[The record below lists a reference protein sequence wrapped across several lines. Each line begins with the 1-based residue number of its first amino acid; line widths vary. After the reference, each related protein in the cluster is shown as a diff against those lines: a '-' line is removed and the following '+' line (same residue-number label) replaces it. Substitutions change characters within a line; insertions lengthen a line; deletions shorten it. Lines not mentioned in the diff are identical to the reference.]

1 MKKLLQ
7 ITVAYFALTAFN
19 HATAQNVTI
28 PDNNFKNRL
37 LIANTA
43 NGIAKDE
50 NGTNIQIDSNNDG
63 EIQESE
69 ALNVYELYVNQALIS
84 DLTGIEAFT
93 NLTLL
98 YCYSNNLTA
107 IDVSNNTNLVDLVC
121 SSNDLTAIDV
131 SNNTNLVNLAC
142 DSNDLTAIDLSNNVN
157 LYYVGIG
164 NNDISSLDFS
174 NNPSLG
180 YFYAAN
186 NPNLSSINLY
196 NGTLL
201 DLDEID
207 QGIWNEMFEPL
218 PDNVYI
224 CADEDEVPLIEPFL
238 NNWDTTG
245 QVITSTCSFLPAGD
259 YNTITGVVYSDW
271 DNNGCEEGE
280 EVNFGRV
287 KLEKDSDYIYSYTN
301 FDGEYHFFTNDGT
314 FNLSF
319 DGINP
324 DWFTVTP
331 EDYSIVFDAV
341 DGSISE
347 QDFCIT
353 PNGNHPDLEIL
364 ITPLGSAI
372 PGFTSV
378 YKIVYRNIGNQLM
391 SGEYGINLFFDDNL
405 MDFVSADVTP
415 ESTGIGTLSWS
426 YENLKPFESR
436 EIIVNMAINTPTDPN
451 FPVEIDDEL
460 TFTVSIF
467 PVSGD
472 ENPLDNTFIYNQ
484 TVVGSYDPNDITC
497 LEGKEVG
504 TNYIGE
510 DLHYL
515 VRFENTGTDV
525 AHNIV
530 VIMDI
535 NEDYY
540 NPDSLD
546 ILRSS
551 HDVDVRLHGNTA
563 EMYFNNIML
572 ETSGHGNILLALETR
587 DTLEENDFVISKA
600 DIYFDFNYPIT
611 TNDAQTTFLASLSIV
626 ENTENINLNI
636 YPNPAKDKFTIS
648 AKSKIHQIE
657 IFDMTGKLIK
667 ISAVNDNESVQDI
680 NYLSNGVYLMKVKTD
695 DGNITARLVKE

>member
-1 MKKLLQ
+1 M
-7 ITVAYFALTAFN
+7 
-19 HATAQNVTI
+19 
-28 PDNNFKNRL
+28 
-37 LIANTA
+37 
-43 NGIAKDE
+43 
-50 NGTNIQIDSNNDG
+50 
-63 EIQESE
+63 
-69 ALNVYELYVNQALIS
+69 
-84 DLTGIEAFT
+84 
-93 NLTLL
+93 
-98 YCYSNNLTA
+98 
-107 IDVSNNTNLVDLVC
+107 
-121 SSNDLTAIDV
+121 
-131 SNNTNLVNLAC
+131 
-142 DSNDLTAIDLSNNVN
+142 
-157 LYYVGIG
+157 
-164 NNDISSLDFS
+164 
-174 NNPSLG
+174 
-180 YFYAAN
+180 
-186 NPNLSSINLY
+186 
-196 NGTLL
+196 
-201 DLDEID
+201 
-207 QGIWNEMFEPL
+207 
-218 PDNVYI
+218 
-224 CADEDEVPLIEPFL
+224 
-238 NNWDTTG
+238 
-245 QVITSTCSFLPAGD
+245 
-259 YNTITGVVYSDW
+259 
-271 DNNGCEEGE
+271 
-280 EVNFGRV
+280 NFGRV

-314 FNLSF
+314 FNLSLG
-319 DGINP
+319 DINP

-341 DGSISE
+341 DGSVSE

-364 ITPLGSAI
+364 ITPLGGAI

-415 ESTGIGTLSWS
+415 ESTGTGTLSWS

-436 EIIVNMAINTPTDPN
+436 EIIVNMAINTPTDPD

-484 TVVGSYDPNDITC
+484 KVVGSFDPNDITC

-600 DIYFDFNYPIT
+600 DIYFDYNYPII
-611 TNDAQTTFLASLSIV
+611 TNDAQTTFLTSLSVI
-626 ENTENINLNI
+626 ENPENIHLNFF
-636 YPNPAKDKFTIS
+636 PNPTKDKVTIT
-648 AKSKIHQIE
+648 AKSTIRQIQF
-657 IFDMTGKLIK
+657 FDMTGKLLK
-667 ISAVNDNESVQDI
+667 ISNVNESNSVQDV
-680 NYLSNGVYLMKVKTD
+680 NFLSNGVYLMKVKTD

>member
-1 MKKLLQ
+1 MMINFIQTKNINIMKKLLQ
-7 ITVAYFALTAFN
+7 ITAVYFALVAFN
-19 HATAQNVTI
+19 HAAAQNVTI

-121 SSNDLTAIDV
+121 SSNDLT
-131 SNNTNLVNLAC
+131 S
-142 DSNDLTAIDLSNNVN
+142 IDLSSNPNLAHLDCGFNN
-157 LYYVGIG
+157 LETI
-164 NNDISSLDFS
+164 DLS
-174 NNPSLG
+174 
-180 YFYAAN
+180 N
-186 NPNLSSINLY
+186 NPNLSSLWAGGNPNLTTLNIH
-196 NGTLL
+196 NGTLM
-201 DLDEID
+201 DIDSVDE
-207 QGIWNEMFEPL
+207 GTWSEMWANL

-224 CADEDEVPLIEPFL
+224 CADEDEIPIIEPYL
-238 NNWDTTG
+238 NIWGNSG
-245 QVITSTCSFLPAGD
+245 QVVSSACSFLPAGD
-259 YNTITGVVYSDW
+259 YNTITGVVRSDW
-271 DNNGCEEGE
+271 NNNGCEEGE

-391 SGEYGINLFFDDNL
+391 SEEYGISLFFDDNL

-415 ESTGIGTLSWS
+415 ESTGIGSLSWS

-436 EIIVNMAINTPTDPN
+436 EIIVNMAINTPTDPD

-563 EMYFNNIML
+563 EMYFNNSML

-587 DTLEENDFVISKA
+587 DTLEEN
-600 DIYFDFNYPIT
+600 
-611 TNDAQTTFLASLSIV
+611 
-626 ENTENINLNI
+626 
-636 YPNPAKDKFTIS
+636 
-648 AKSKIHQIE
+648 H
-657 IFDMTGKLIK
+657 
-667 ISAVNDNESVQDI
+667 
-680 NYLSNGVYLMKVKTD
+680 
-695 DGNITARLVKE
+695 

>member
-7 ITVAYFALTAFN
+7 ITVAYFALAAFN
-19 HATAQNVTI
+19 PVSAQIVNI
-28 PDNNFKNRL
+28 PDNNFKQKL
-37 LIANTA
+37 LTSSTGNDV
-43 NGIAKDE
+43 AKDVDG
-50 NGTNIQIDSNNDG
+50 NNMKIDVNNDG

-69 ALNVYELYVNQALIS
+69 ALNVYELRIASSSIA

-93 NLTLL
+93 NLTFL
-98 YCYSNNLTA
+98 YCSFNNLEA

-121 SSNDLTAIDV
+121 SSNELTAIDV
-131 SNNTNLVNLAC
+131 SNNINLVNLNC
-142 DSNDLTAIDLSNNVN
+142 MSNNLTTIDLSNNVN
-157 LYYVGIG
+157 LYNLIIDS
-164 NNDISSLDFS
+164 NDISSLDFS
-174 NNPSLG
+174 NNPSIGNFRAL
-180 YFYAAN
+180 N
-186 NPNLSSINLY
+186 NPNLSSINLH

-201 DLDEID
+201 DVGLD
-207 QGIWNEMFEPL
+207 QGTWNEMFEPL

-224 CADEDEVPLIEPFL
+224 CADEDEIPLIEPFL
-238 NNWDTTG
+238 NNEGVSG

-271 DNNGCEEGE
+271 NNNGCEEGE

-341 DGSISE
+341 DGSVSE

-364 ITPLGSAI
+364 ITPLGGAI

-415 ESTGIGTLSWS
+415 ESTGTGTLSWS

-436 EIIVNMAINTPTDPN
+436 EIIVDMTINTPTDPD

-484 TVVGSYDPNDITC
+484 KVVGSFDPNDITC

-600 DIYFDFNYPIT
+600 DIYFDYNYPII
-611 TNDAQTTFLASLSIV
+611 TNDAQTTFLTSLSVI
-626 ENTENINLNI
+626 ENPENIHLNFF
-636 YPNPAKDKFTIS
+636 PNPTKDKVTIT
-648 AKSKIHQIE
+648 AKSTIRQIQF
-657 IFDMTGKLIK
+657 FDMTGKLLK
-667 ISAVNDNESVQDI
+667 ISNVNESNSVQDV
-680 NYLSNGVYLMKVKTD
+680 NFLSNGVYLMKVKTD
-695 DGNITARLVKE
+695 NGNITARLVKE

>member
-7 ITVAYFALTAFN
+7 ITAVYFALVAFN

-121 SSNDLTAIDV
+121 SSNNITAIDV
-131 SNNTNLVNLAC
+131 SSNTNLVNLNC
-142 DSNDLTAIDLSNNVN
+142 MSNDLTTIDLSNNVN
-157 LYYVGIG
+157 LYSVIIDS
-164 NNDISSLDFS
+164 NDISSLDFS
-174 NNPSLG
+174 NNPSIGNFRVL
-180 YFYAAN
+180 N

-201 DLDEID
+201 DVGLD
-207 QGIWNEMFEPL
+207 QGTWNEMFGFL

-224 CADEDEVPLIEPFL
+224 CADEDEVPLIEPIL
-238 NNWDTTG
+238 NNWGATG

-259 YNTITGVVYSDW
+259 YNTITGIVRSDW
-271 DNNGCEEGE
+271 NNNGCEEGE

-319 DGINP
+319 DDINP

-364 ITPLGSAI
+364 ITPLGGAI

-391 SGEYGINLFFDDNL
+391 SGEYGISLFFDDNL

-415 ESTGIGTLSWS
+415 ESTGIGALSWS

-436 EIIVNMAINTPTDPN
+436 EIIVDMTINAPTDPD

-460 TFTVSIF
+460 TFTVNIL
-467 PVSGD
+467 PVLGD

-510 DLHYL
+510 ELHYL

-530 VIMDI
+530 VVMNI

-572 ETSGHGNILLALETR
+572 ETSGHGNILLALETK
-587 DTLEENDFVISKA
+587 DTLEENDFVISKV

-667 ISAVNDNESVQDI
+667 ISTVNDNESVQDI

>member
-7 ITVAYFALTAFN
+7 ITAVYFALVAFN
-19 HATAQNVTI
+19 PVSAQIVNI
-28 PDNNFKNRL
+28 PDNNFQIKL
-37 LIANTA
+37 LNANTS
-43 NGIAKDE
+43 NNIAKDI
-50 NGTNIQIDSNNDG
+50 NGNNIKVDVNEDG
-63 EIQESE
+63 EIQEIE
-69 ALNVYELYVNQALIS
+69 ALNVYELSIYNSSIA

-98 YCYSNNLTA
+98 GVSHNDLSTIDLSNNP
-107 IDVSNNTNLVDLVC
+107 NLEYFNC
-121 SSNDLTAIDV
+121 SSNDLTM
-131 SNNTNLVNLAC
+131 
-142 DSNDLTAIDLSNNVN
+142 IDLSNNSNIYHLDCGFNN
-157 LYYVGIG
+157 LTTIDLSNNSNIYYLDCGS
-164 NNDISSLDFS
+164 NNLTTIDLS
-174 NNPSLG
+174 NNPNIYTLWL
-180 YFYAAN
+180 YD
-186 NPNLSSINLY
+186 NPNLTTLNLH

-201 DLDEID
+201 NTEIFEN
-207 QGIWNEMFEPL
+207 GSWSEMWNL

-224 CADEDEVPLIEPFL
+224 CADEEEISIIGPYL
-238 NNWDTTG
+238 NTMGSSG
-245 QVITSTCSFLPAGD
+245 QVISSACSFLPAGD
-259 YNTITGVVYSDW
+259 YNTIKGVVYSDW
-271 DNNGCEEGE
+271 DNNGCDDDEYIL
-280 EVNFGRV
+280 FSQV
-287 KLEKDSDYIYSYTN
+287 KVEKDDDYMYSYTN
-301 FDGEYHFFTNDGT
+301 DNGEYIFFTNDGT
-314 FNLSF
+314 FNLSIG
-319 DGINP
+319 GINP

-347 QDFCIT
+347 QDFCVT
-353 PNGNHPDLEIL
+353 PNGNHPDLEII
-364 ITPLGSAI
+364 ITQLFNAV
-372 PGFTSV
+372 PGFQAS

-415 ESTGIGTLSWS
+415 ESTGTGALSWS

-436 EIIVNMAINTPTDPN
+436 EIIVNMAINTPTDPD

-563 EMYFNNIML
+563 EMYFNDIML

-587 DTLEENDFVISKA
+587 DTLEENDFVISKV

-667 ISAVNDNESVQDI
+667 ISTVNDNESVQDI
-680 NYLSNGVYLMKVKTD
+680 NYLSNGVYLMKVKTN

>member
-1 MKKLLQ
+1 M
-7 ITVAYFALTAFN
+7 
-19 HATAQNVTI
+19 
-28 PDNNFKNRL
+28 
-37 LIANTA
+37 
-43 NGIAKDE
+43 
-50 NGTNIQIDSNNDG
+50 
-63 EIQESE
+63 
-69 ALNVYELYVNQALIS
+69 
-84 DLTGIEAFT
+84 
-93 NLTLL
+93 
-98 YCYSNNLTA
+98 
-107 IDVSNNTNLVDLVC
+107 
-121 SSNDLTAIDV
+121 
-131 SNNTNLVNLAC
+131 
-142 DSNDLTAIDLSNNVN
+142 IDLSNNSNIYHLDCGFNN
-157 LYYVGIG
+157 LITIDLSNNSNIYYLDCGS
-164 NNDISSLDFS
+164 NNLTTIDLS
-174 NNPSLG
+174 NNPNIYTLWL
-180 YFYAAN
+180 YD
-186 NPNLSSINLY
+186 NPNLTTLNLH

-201 DLDEID
+201 NTEIFEN
-207 QGIWNEMFEPL
+207 GSWSEMWNL

-224 CADEDEVPLIEPFL
+224 CADEEEISIIGPYL
-238 NNWDTTG
+238 NTMGSSG
-245 QVITSTCSFLPAGD
+245 QVISSACSFLPAGD

-271 DNNGCEEGE
+271 DNNGCDDDEYIL
-280 EVNFGRV
+280 FSQV
-287 KLEKDSDYIYSYTN
+287 KVEKDDDYMYSYTN
-301 FDGEYHFFTNDGT
+301 DNGEYIFFTNDGT
-314 FNLSF
+314 FNLSIG
-319 DGINP
+319 GINP

-347 QDFCIT
+347 QDFCVT
-353 PNGNHPDLEIL
+353 PNGNHPDLEII
-364 ITPLGSAI
+364 ITQLFNAV
-372 PGFTSV
+372 PGFQAS

-415 ESTGIGTLSWS
+415 ESTGTGTLSWS

-436 EIIVNMAINTPTDPN
+436 EIIVNMAINTPTDPD

-667 ISAVNDNESVQDI
+667 ISTVNDNESVQDI
-680 NYLSNGVYLMKVKTD
+680 NYLSNGVYLMKVKTN